1 MGAQLGACLG
11 SGRISEFDATVQRR
25 AQVSERR
32 QRIGEQVLIG
42 LIIAG
47 VTGIATGYLVSQRAV
62 EEMGTQMAVVQSQL
76 ARLQTDVTDMR
87 RDLYQPRIGAD
98 SMNEAPRHGSR

>member
-1 MGAQLGACLG
+1 MAD
-11 SGRISEFDATVQRR
+11 FDSTVQRR

-32 QRIGEQVLIG
+32 QRIGEQVLVG
-42 LIIAG
+42 LVIAS

-76 ARLQTDVTDMR
+76 ARLQTDVTEMR
-87 RDLYQPRIGAD
+87 RDLYQPR
-98 SMNEAPRHGSR
+98 MGSSR

>member
-1 MGAQLGACLG
+1 M
-11 SGRISEFDATVQRR
+11 SDFDSTLARR

-42 LIIAG
+42 LLIAG
-47 VTGIATGYLVSQRAV
+47 ATGIASGYLVSQRAV

-76 ARLQTDVTDMR
+76 ARLQSDVTDMR
-87 RDLYQPRIGAD
+87 RDLYQPR
-98 SMNEAPRHGSR
+98 MGSTR

>member
-1 MGAQLGACLG
+1 MAD
-11 SGRISEFDATVQRR
+11 FDSTMSRR

-42 LIIAG
+42 LLIAG

-76 ARLQTDVTDMR
+76 ARLQVDVTEMR
-87 RDLYQPRIGAD
+87 RDLYQPRMGA
-98 SMNEAPRHGSR
+98 SR